1 MSFRLLDLRVQF
13 APVAALQVKPGVVA
27 PVADTNSLKKVD
39 IDVLVLV
46 QQWVGGVSVQL
57 VADAVLSD
65 PSLDGELAQHVLIR
79 ELAPAECGVRKVVLA
94 GVDDAYGGRS
104 TTH

>member
-1 MSFRLLDLRVQF
+1 MTLSLSSPSLPAPSLLPPS
-13 APVAALQVKPGVVA
+13 AP
-27 PVADTNSLKKVD
+27 SLPLPPSSLS
-39 IDVLVLV
+39 LVSL
-46 QQWVGGVSVQL
+46 SVQL

-94 GVDDAYGGRS
+94 GVDDAYGGRR